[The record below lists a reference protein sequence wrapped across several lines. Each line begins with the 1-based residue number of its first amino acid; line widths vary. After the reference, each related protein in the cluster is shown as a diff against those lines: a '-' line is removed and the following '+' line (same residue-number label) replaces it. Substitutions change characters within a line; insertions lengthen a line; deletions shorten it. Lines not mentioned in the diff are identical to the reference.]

1 MGLRRY
7 RRDTIIDT
15 TVQIVIFSKESGRN
29 DTNYIQ
35 KKYLSDY
42 MKDSNFIHSLGE
54 EVVQRVE
61 LVEYYKTFIPDS
73 TTFICPLTKKPYIIN
88 IDNENNTFTVTSP
101 ISRENPYRE
110 NRFYV
115 FSLKSNGHGEISD
128 GNRSWD

>member
-1 MGLRRY
+1 MS
-7 RRDTIIDT
+7 
-15 TVQIVIFSKESGRN
+15 F
-29 DTNYIQ
+29 
-35 KKYLSDY
+35 
-42 MKDSNFIHSLGE
+42 
-54 EVVQRVE
+54 
-61 LVEYYKTFIPDS
+61 
-73 TTFICPLTKKPYIIN
+73 IN